1 MGLTA
6 WKVSK
11 KFKRFRMLKEEGFKK
26 ENVLLKGLSSLD
38 LSCWLKTNKFGALC

>member
-26 ENVLLKGLSSLD
+26 EKCAVNGFEQS
-38 LSCWLKTNKFGALC
+38 